1 MSALQRWRGSRPRP
15 SVSKQRG
22 HHLNLGLLVSRAGT
36 LTMMLSHLPK
46 CACRTE
52 ALPTEHGGAWGLWP
66 SPHPPR
72 QLQGWVVSLVTRKK
86 KGESRVLTA
95 SERQG
100 LQSEP
105 KEWSLGR
112 EKTEGGKE
120 NAPSVHPPASKQAFL
135 THARKEGLF
144 PV

>member
-1 MSALQRWRGSRPRP
+1 
-15 SVSKQRG
+15 
-22 HHLNLGLLVSRAGT
+22 
-36 LTMMLSHLPK
+36 
-46 CACRTE
+46 
-52 ALPTEHGGAWGLWP
+52 
-66 SPHPPR
+66 
-72 QLQGWVVSLVTRKK
+72 VVSFVTRKK